1 VSESTSCSTDR
12 LELKNSMRDRNF
24 LIGAGRF
31 WAIPTQPAASLL
43 LLDVGAAQVSSKLRK

>member
-1 VSESTSCSTDR
+1 
-12 LELKNSMRDRNF
+12 MRDQNF